1 MVFVLLQITVVTFL
15 PFNLQ
20 IADIKQL
27 ANTLAVIILKLYPS
41 THLLILIPL
50 VRSYILVMKS
60 QSYKITSTL
69 KSSAKWY

>member
-27 ANTLAVIILKLYPS
+27 ANTMDG
-41 THLLILIPL
+41 TFLLLF
-50 VRSYILVMKS
+50 R
-60 QSYKITSTL
+60 
-69 KSSAKWY
+69 

>member
-27 ANTLAVIILKLYPS
+27 ANTTIAHPLPPWKSPAAWS
-41 THLLILIPL
+41 TSIMPLSLIAG
-50 VRSYILVMKS
+50 R
-60 QSYKITSTL
+60 
-69 KSSAKWY
+69 

>member
-27 ANTLAVIILKLYPS
+27 ANTTNVLS
-41 THLLILIPL
+41 
-50 VRSYILVMKS
+50 
-60 QSYKITSTL
+60 
-69 KSSAKWY
+69 

>member
-27 ANTLAVIILKLYPS
+27 ANTYADSNEEFDHYLHVNHVLYS
-41 THLLILIPL
+41 LRLISNSNKVLI
-50 VRSYILVMKS
+50 
-60 QSYKITSTL
+60 
-69 KSSAKWY
+69 

>member
-27 ANTLAVIILKLYPS
+27 ANTTIVF
-41 THLLILIPL
+41 
-50 VRSYILVMKS
+50 MWE
-60 QSYKITSTL
+60 Q
-69 KSSAKWY
+69 